1 MSVIAVSFH
10 PLFCHPGC
18 QAPPGLAVSVR
29 ADTTSAG
36 DLRLAYHL
44 QGGAQ
49 LRLPPPVLPGPADDL
64 WQHTCCEAFVAGA
77 SGTGYREFN
86 FSPSGAWAV
95 YAFRAYRERQPD
107 WRAEAAP
114 QIRCELAANDVLL
127 EAVIPR
133 LLLPAAPA
141 RLGLSVV
148 LETVRGEKTYWAL
161 AHVAA
166 QPDFHLAAS
175 FTLPL
180 P

>member
-1 MSVIAVSFH
+1 M
-10 PLFCHPGC
+10 
-18 QAPPGLAVSVR
+18 R

-49 LRLPPPVLPGPADDL
+49 LRLPSPVSPGPADDL

-95 YAFRAYRERQPD
+95 YAFRAYRERLPD
-107 WRAEAAP
+107 WRAGAAP
-114 QIRCELAANDVLL
+114 QIRCAPAADDVRL

-133 LLLPAAPA
+133 LLLPAAPV

>member
-1 MSVIAVSFH
+1 M
-10 PLFCHPGC
+10 
-18 QAPPGLAVSVR
+18 AVSVR
-29 ADTTSAG
+29 VDTTPAG
-36 DLRLAYHL
+36 DLRLAYRL

-49 LRLPPPVLPGPADDL
+49 LRLPSPVSPGPADDL
-64 WQHTCCEAFVAGA
+64 WQHTCCEAFVAEV

-95 YAFRAYRERQPD
+95 YAFRAYRERLPD
-107 WRAEAAP
+107 WRAGAAP
-114 QIRCELAANDVLL
+114 QIRCAPAADDVRL

-133 LLLPAAPA
+133 LLLPATPA

-148 LETVRGEKTYWAL
+148 LETVHGDKTYWAL

>member
-1 MSVIAVSFH
+1 MSFH

-18 QAPPGLAVSVR
+18 QAPPGLAVSVC

-77 SGTGYREFN
+77 ADTGYREFN

-95 YAFRAYRERQPD
+95 YAFRAYRERLPD
-107 WRAEAAP
+107 WRAGAAP
-114 QIRCELAANDVLL
+114 QIRCAPAANDVRL

-133 LLLPAAPA
+133 LLLPAKPA

-148 LETVRGEKTYWAL
+148 LETVHGEKTYWAL